1 MKKKNPSAGVERK
14 GHGTVDLGRE
24 LGDATG
30 PPHASPATN
39 LAPRNSVE
47 LVKARTLEKKTVAE
61 TTVTMGQD
69 RDDQLMMF
77 RKCTGNHN
85 HGNEHNFSRT
95 KCYKRRCTRQMMTTN
110 MKLDQAGGHVL
121 VQKLAEFQEPCN
133 VTFSSRM
140 MKRKGGHFA
149 PLHAETDKMSDL
161 KGLVCGRF
169 SERWSKKGDA
179 VAPPRRMM
187 GEECMQSSFRERT
200 AGNFEMNAEDQ
211 QPVVERWLSSRNI
224 EFDDAESV
232 ACSVGSCSTSKPWN
246 ALRQQSKRYHSK
258 GMKFE
263 AYALASNILM
273 ITVVWLALISRLFE
287 PVILRHQKSRFMWL
301 RRQLKDPVS
310 EDMTTARQ
318 TKTLFPSFSPV

>member
-1 MKKKNPSAGVERK
+1 
-14 GHGTVDLGRE
+14 
-24 LGDATG
+24 
-30 PPHASPATN
+30 
-39 LAPRNSVE
+39 
-47 LVKARTLEKKTVAE
+47 
-61 TTVTMGQD
+61 
-69 RDDQLMMF
+69 
-77 RKCTGNHN
+77 
-85 HGNEHNFSRT
+85 
-95 KCYKRRCTRQMMTTN
+95 MTTN

-140 MKRKGGHFA
+140 LKRKGGHFA

-258 GMKFE
+258 GIDSCFDDAESSCVFRYGKECPSATKKELAAEIHKLELRAYRSTME
-263 AYALASNILM
+263 ALYASGPLSWEQEALMTNLRLNLHISNEEHL
-273 ITVVWLALISRLFE
+273 LEL
-287 PVILRHQKSRFMWL
+287 
-301 RRQLKDPVS
+301 RQLVS
-310 EDMTTARQ
+310 
-318 TKTLFPSFSPV
+318 S